1 MSRYRRLSMPSRT
14 RRLAFGAAALLIVT
28 GFLVIVL
35 VDGVTADVI
44 GFVVFSVAAIALI
57 ALGFLEIGLS
67 EERQRARDA
76 ERRR

>member
-1 MSRYRRLSMPSRT
+1 M
-14 RRLAFGAAALLIVT
+14 AFGAAALLIVA

-44 GFVVFSVAAIALI
+44 GFIVFSVALIAAI
-57 ALGFLEIGLS
+57 ALGFLEVGLS
-67 EERQRARDA
+67 EERERARDA

>member
-1 MSRYRRLSMPSRT
+1 MPTRT
-14 RRLAFGAAALLIVT
+14 RRLAFGAAGLLVLA
-28 GFLVIVL
+28 GFLLIVL

-44 GFVVFSVAAIALI
+44 GFVVFSVAAIGAI